1 MSAGHRSSDIQRDD
15 YYDERHSD
23 VDDLLRV
30 LGVHAVQ
37 QQDREL
43 RAEECEAAE
52 ALQNSPAAEG
62 RADRG
67 EAQDCE
73 ESAGVLAGVLLGLR
87 LRGHCR
93 MASNQLP
100 RNRLYFDVASEIVLE
115 RVKEVHEKKPE
126 LKKFYEAT
134 NKLLAGIVGNRMKS
148 KIDRTVAA
156 TTKRADGENAFARE
170 NEEEFK
176 ENLLKLRSE
185 KSVKSQKNDN
195 KSNDGNASESREID
209 KMSEVDREG
218 EEGVRQRNEPSVI
231 KERISISKMKS
242 IKAGP
247 FEEEE
252 PETESIQVRS
262 IGWPKHASFIQKVE
276 HIILYP
282 VNVLLYFTMPIPRV
296 AKEGERNYLPLIY
309 MLCLIWAAGFAF
321 IITWWLVDLSVAFD
335 IPFLILPMF
344 VLPAGLFLR
353 DITNWLKFRTKIQ
366 ELKQRLKEEESIEKE
381 QAEEKKGNH
390 QIRRNFDRASTNTD
404 KKKAKERIIDQYSGP
419 IFTFTMGTS
428 FFWLIYT
435 LIKGEIVLT
444 SEVIYIQL
452 LILMGLMVIKI
463 IMSIVS
469 GFSAPRW
476 MFFAHIILYVVYLAT
491 VLTVEL
497 IGFSESSEELVE
509 VEE

>member
-1 MSAGHRSSDIQRDD
+1 M
-15 YYDERHSD
+15 
-23 VDDLLRV
+23 
-30 LGVHAVQ
+30 
-37 QQDREL
+37 
-43 RAEECEAAE
+43 
-52 ALQNSPAAEG
+52 
-62 RADRG
+62 
-67 EAQDCE
+67 
-73 ESAGVLAGVLLGLR
+73 
-87 LRGHCR
+87 
-93 MASNQLP
+93 
-100 RNRLYFDVASEIVLE
+100 SEIVLE

-134 NKLLAGIVGNRMKS
+134 NKLLAGIVGNRMKN

-156 TTKRADGENAFARE
+156 TTRRPDGENAFARE

-176 ENLLKLRSE
+176 ENQLKL
-185 KSVKSQKNDN
+185 KSQKNDN
-195 KSNDGNASESREID
+195 KSKDGDVSENREID
-209 KMSEVDREG
+209 RVSEGEG

-247 FEEEE
+247 FEDEE
-252 PETESIQVRS
+252 PETESIQVKS
-262 IGWPKHASFIQKVE
+262 IGWPKHASFIQKLE

-282 VNVLLYFTMPIPRV
+282 VNVLLYFTMPTPRV

-476 MFFAHIILYVVYLAT
+476 MFFAHIILYIVYLAT

-497 IGFSESSEELVE
+497 IGFSESDEELVE